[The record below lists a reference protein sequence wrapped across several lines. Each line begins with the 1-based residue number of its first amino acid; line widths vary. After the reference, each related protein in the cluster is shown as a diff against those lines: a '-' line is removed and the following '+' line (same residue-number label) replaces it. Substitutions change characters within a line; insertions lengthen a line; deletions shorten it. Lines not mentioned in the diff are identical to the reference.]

1 MWGLLGI
8 NRSYCNGVALAER
21 PGICRYSYIANRI
34 EVYINPGSDE
44 SGQNASWQG
53 RQALIAIGGG

>member
-8 NRSYCNGVALAER
+8 NRSYCNGVPIAER
-21 PGICRYSYIANRI
+21 PGICRYSYIANRL
-34 EVYINPGSDE
+34 EVYINPSSDE

-53 RQALIAIGGG
+53 RQALIAIG